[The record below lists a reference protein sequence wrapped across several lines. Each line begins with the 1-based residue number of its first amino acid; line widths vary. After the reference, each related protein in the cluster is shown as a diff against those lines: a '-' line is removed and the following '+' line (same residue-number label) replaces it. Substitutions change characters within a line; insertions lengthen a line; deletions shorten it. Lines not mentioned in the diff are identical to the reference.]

1 MDNLETLFDKKQYEL
16 IVNLTDSSDDPKER
30 LLRLSSLVMLNRVNE
45 ALDEIEQHQAMFDK
59 NYPQKVMKLHFELLL
74 QSKAYD
80 SARIALK
87 HYKDL
92 PYISQEV
99 EEFLN
104 GMEEKI
110 HDEETQKNKS
120 LPVDEICSRYEK
132 ETDKELLLEALAYI
146 RIYNLNS
153 IIDSIKVLLKRDD
166 VRQDFRAFALFA
178 LMEQD
183 YSKGIEFLSN
193 KGIVKVIPSK
203 LKTPFEDER
212 FVQVMNKIEENSEH
226 NVTLKETSAQLF
238 SSYVFDTFPNDI
250 YEDGIE
256 ELALAI
262 VSIGKEYIRE
272 PVDEKD
278 EKVLS
283 LRKKIKSVIES

>member
-1 MDNLETLFDKKQYEL
+1 MDNFETLFDKKQYEL

-30 LLRLSSLVMLNRVNE
+30 LLRLTSLVMLNRVND
-45 ALDEIEQHQAMFDK
+45 ALDEIEKHQAMFDK

-99 EEFLN
+99 EEYLN

-110 HDEETQKNKS
+110 NDEEHQKNKS
-120 LPVDEICSRYEK
+120 LPLDEICSRYEK

-153 IIDSIKVLLKRDD
+153 IIDSLKVLLKRDD

-183 YSKGIEFLSN
+183 YSKEIEFLSN
-193 KGIVKVIPSK
+193 KGIVKVVPSK

-212 FVQVMNKIEENSEH
+212 FVQVMNKIESFSEH

-250 YEDGIE
+250 YEDGID
-256 ELALAI
+256 ELAKAI
-262 VSIGKEYIRE
+262 VSIGKDYIRE
-272 PVDEKD
+272 PADEKD
-278 EKVLS
+278 ENILS
-283 LRKKIKSVIES
+283 LRKKIKSVIEL

>member
-45 ALDEIEQHQAMFDK
+45 ALDEIEKHQAMFDK
-59 NYPQKVMKLHFELLL
+59 NYPQKVMKLHFELLF

-110 HDEETQKNKS
+110 HDEEHQKNKS
-120 LPVDEICSRYEK
+120 LPLDEICTRYEK

-146 RIYNLNS
+146 RIYNLSS

-183 YSKGIEFLSN
+183 YSKEIEFLSN

-226 NVTLKETSAQLF
+226 NVTLKETAAQLF

-250 YEDGIE
+250 YEDGID

-262 VSIGKEYIRE
+262 VSIAKDYIRE
-272 PVDEKD
+272 PADVKD
-278 EKVLS
+278 ENILS